1 MKCTLAITQR
11 CNLSC
16 DYCYINKKDS
26 ITQFSTVRKI
36 IDFIFENAQ
45 KDERIDIG
53 FFGGEPF
60 LEYDLMKKI
69 TALIQTHKSFDQ
81 NRVIISVTTNGTI
94 FSEEIANFL
103 AEKKIVLCISCDGPS
118 IVHDTFRHFSDGSGS
133 SITVENNI
141 KRALKIFPFTPVNAV
156 YSPETLQY
164 LPEVVDYLSALGVRN
179 IYLNPNI
186 SARWTRKEADMF
198 SNIYAS
204 IGKKYIDFYCE
215 GKPVYISL
223 IDSKISV
230 ILRGGYKSLE
240 KCKMGNREFAFAPS
254 GNIYPCERL
263 IGSDDGKIHCL
274 GNINEGF
281 IPKEKYKTTLNVSN
295 VAANKECQ
303 ICGLKDYCMNWCSC
317 TNYFSSGSYSVVAP
331 YICASEKASISV
343 AFQIIKDLEARGLS
357 CLDLIAGNPL
367 MNLSS
372 LKNNLFTG
380 QPFNGSI
387 AKNPNIEAKF

>member
-11 CNLSC
+11 CNLAC
-16 DYCYINKKDS
+16 DYCYVDKKDS
-26 ITQFSTVRKI
+26 IVQFSTVRKI

-45 KDERIDIG
+45 KDEKIDIG

-60 LEYDLMKKI
+60 LEYDLIKKI

-81 NRVIISVTTNGTI
+81 NQVNISVTTNGTI

-118 IVHDTFRHFSDGSGS
+118 IVHDTIRHFPDGSGS
-133 SITVENNI
+133 LIIVEENI

-164 LPEVVDYLSALGVRN
+164 LPEVVDYLLALGVRN

-186 SARWTRKEADMF
+186 SARWTKKEADMF
-198 SNIYAS
+198 PTIYSS
-204 IGKKYIDFYCE
+204 IGKRYIDFYCKR
-215 GKPVYISL
+215 KPVYISL

-240 KCKMGNREFAFAPS
+240 KCKMGNKEFAFAPS

-263 IGSDDGKIHCL
+263 IGSDDGNIHCL

-281 IPKEKYKTTLNVSN
+281 IPKEKYKTTLSVSN
-295 VAANKECQ
+295 VAVNNECQ
-303 ICGLKDYCMNWCSC
+303 ICGLEDYCMNWCSC

-331 YICASEKASISV
+331 YICASERASIGV
-343 AFQIIKDLEARGLS
+343 AFQIIQDLEAKGLS
-357 CLDLIAGNPL
+357 YLDLITGNPL
-367 MNLSS
+367 INLSS

-380 QPFNGSI
+380 QTFNGFVV
-387 AKNPNIEAKF
+387 KNR